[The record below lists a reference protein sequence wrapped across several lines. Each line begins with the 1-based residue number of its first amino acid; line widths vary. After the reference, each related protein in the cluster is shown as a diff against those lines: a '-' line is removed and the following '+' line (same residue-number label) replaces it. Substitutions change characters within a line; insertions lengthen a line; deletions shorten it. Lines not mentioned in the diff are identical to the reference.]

1 MASFLWSLLLTLL
14 KEDDETKSAE
24 KDFYVKN
31 TFLQMITMVL
41 ILHYEAMGTKK
52 MLEQVNEVV
61 EIKMCLFI
69 SLLPIIFLLSERHKK
84 SIPYDEE
91 EEVGHDDEQEI

>member
-1 MASFLWSLLLTLL
+1 M
-14 KEDDETKSAE
+14 
-24 KDFYVKN
+24 
-31 TFLQMITMVL
+31 MVL

-61 EIKMCLFI
+61 EINFI
-69 SLLPIIFLLSERHKK
+69 SLLPITFLLSERHKK

-91 EEVGHDDEQEI
+91 EEVGHDDEQEM